1 MSEKDH
7 FRSEITSN
15 MLTDLFKDLFGVG
28 DPFTDFQR
36 EYKPTALKKKGD
48 IEFEV
53 QWQTKDLE
61 NEGHKV
67 LHVAQNRYGES
78 VMVYRLYHGDGLDDE
93 DITLKVKVITKK
105 GVKVPDS
112 NVFLIVDQ
120 ENKHMRIA
128 DIRIE
133 GNRVNRGYGSIVMGE
148 ILKLA
153 HQLEIKYITGWISGV
168 DWDHIER
175 SEHFYRKFG
184 FDCVLN
190 HLIKHGTITW
200 VNEALG
206 ATREELKKLQSS
218 HDNSIRI
225 RNNQSR
231 RI

>member
-1 MSEKDH
+1 MAKKDH
-7 FRSEITSN
+7 FRGVITSY
-15 MLTDLFKDLFGVG
+15 MFTDLFKDLFGIG
-28 DPFTDFQR
+28 DPFADFQR
-36 EYKPTALKKKGD
+36 EYKPKPLKKKGD

-53 QWQTKDLE
+53 QWQTTDLE

-67 LHVAQNRYGES
+67 LHIAQNRYGET
-78 VMVYRLYHGDGLDDE
+78 VMVYRLFYGDGMDEE
-93 DITLKVKVITKK
+93 DITLKVKVISKK

-153 HQLEIKYITGWISGV
+153 QQLEIKYITGWISGV

-184 FDCVLN
+184 FDCELN
-190 HLIKHGTITW
+190 HEIKHGTISW
-200 VNEALG
+200 INEAIG
-206 ATREELKKLQSS
+206 VKQEELEKVRSNAMRGSKK
-218 HDNSIRI
+218 NG
-225 RNNQSR
+225 
-231 RI
+231 